1 MSPDYTLYV
10 CTDRDLMT
18 SSTVEESAEKA
29 ILGGAGVIQLREKDV
44 PGRVFFDTAVK
55 VAEVTKRYGIPLII
69 NDRIDIALAVEA
81 EGVHVGQSDMPCQA
95 VRKIVGKDMIV
106 GGSASSLEEAVQAEQ
121 DGADYLGIGAMN
133 PTGTKTDADIVTI
146 DELRMIRK
154 AVHIPI
160 VIIGGINSSTIP
172 YYKGLGVDG
181 IAVVS
186 AVIAQ
191 SDITKAAM
199 ELKKEWLS

>member
-106 GGSASSLEEAVQAEQ
+106 GVSASSLEEAVQAEQ

>member
-18 SSTVEESAEKA
+18 SATVEESVEKS
-29 ILGGAGVIQLREKDV
+29 IQGGAGVIQLREKDV
-44 PGRVFFDTAVK
+44 SGRVFFDTAMK
-55 VAEVTKRYGIPLII
+55 VAEVTKRYNIPLII
-69 NDRIDIALAVEA
+69 NDRIDIALAVGA
-81 EGVHVGQSDMPCQA
+81 EGVHVGQSDMPCRA
-95 VRKIVGKDMIV
+95 VRKIVGNDMIV
-106 GGSASSLEEAVQAEQ
+106 GVSASSIEEAIQAEQ
-121 DGADYLGIGAMN
+121 DGADYLGVGAMN

-146 DELRMIRK
+146 EELKEIRR

-191 SDITKAAM
+191 GDIAKAAM

>member
-18 SSTVEESAEKA
+18 SSTVEESVEKA

-44 PGRVFFDTAVK
+44 SGRVFYDTAVK
-55 VAEVTKRYGIPLII
+55 VAEVTKRHGVPLII
-69 NDRIDIALAVEA
+69 NDRIDIALAVGA
-81 EGVHVGQSDMPCQA
+81 EGVHVGQSDMPCSA

-106 GGSASSLEEAVQAEQ
+106 GVSASSVEEAVKAEQ
-121 DGADYLGIGAMN
+121 DGADYLGVGAMN

-146 DELRMIRK
+146 DELREIRR
-154 AVHIPI
+154 AVSIPI

-191 SDITKAAM
+191 NDIAKAAA
-199 ELKKEWLS
+199 ELKREWLS